1 VGGNPGI
8 KRHIKGID
16 ISKLKDKTGIHNKEI
31 SKIALELSKQGKIKR
46 DLKGLYVK
54 A

>member
-1 VGGNPGI
+1 LPNHWRLFTG
-8 KRHIKGID
+8 
-16 ISKLKDKTGIHNKEI
+16 KTGLEGRKIKDIIYRLKKER
-31 SKIALELSKQGKIKR
+31 KIKR